1 VATTSEL
8 QVVFGTGPIGLAVI
22 EELARAGRPVRAASR
37 SGDAPLPRGVE
48 ARAGDDADPAFLNGA
63 AEGAAVVYQCLNPP
77 YTRWPERFPPLQATA
92 LDATTAAQAKLVLM
106 DNLYGY
112 GPTDGRPL
120 TEDLPLAAPGKK
132 GRTRAPMAEELLQ
145 SHRDGRVRAAIGR
158 ASDYFGPR
166 ALVSHMGER
175 ANRPLLAGKS
185 AQLLPRPDPPHTYS
199 YLPDI
204 ARGLIVIGDR
214 DEALGE
220 AWHIPSPPTV
230 TTREFVER
238 IAPAA
243 GVEPRMRPLP
253 KPLVRVVRCSTCRY
267 GRRWSS
273 GTRSTTRTWSTTA
286 SSRVASATSRHPS
299 TRRSPPPSSGSART
313 PPRSPRARPRKDA
326 AP

>member
-1 VATTSEL
+1 MATTSEL

-22 EELARAGRPVRAASR
+22 EELARAGRPVRAVSR

-48 ARAGDDADPAFLNGA
+48 ARAGDAGDPAFANAA

-77 YTRWPERFPPLQATA
+77 YTRWPELFPPLQATV
-92 LDATTAAQAKLVLM
+92 LDSAAAAHAKLVVM

-112 GPTDGRPL
+112 GPTDGGPL

-132 GRTRAPMAEELLQ
+132 GRTRARMAEELLQ
-145 SHRDGRVRAAIGR
+145 AHRDGRVRAAIGR

-175 ANRPLLAGKS
+175 TIRPLLAGKS
-185 AQLLPRPDPPHTYS
+185 AQLLPRPDLPHTYS

-204 ARGLIVIGDR
+204 ARGLIVLGDR

-238 IAPAA
+238 IAAAA

-253 KPLVRVVRCSTCRY
+253 KPLARVVALFNPLLRETMELWYSFDEPYVVDHSKFAGSFGDIATPLDEAI
-267 GRRWSS
+267 
-273 GTRSTTRTWSTTA
+273 TA
-286 SSRVASATSRHPS
+286 TVEWFRAHP
-299 TRRSPPPSSGSART
+299 AV
-313 PPRSPRARPRKDA
+313 
-326 AP
+326 